1 MSTVPDSQR
10 QPFPFAGDGN
20 GPALDATDGHD
31 GIDIASVT
39 RLDRPDG
46 PVLRVVVRWLEGG
59 RWVCRTVELP
69 DR

>member
-1 MSTVPDSQR
+1 MTSTRSVPALLSL
-10 QPFPFAGDGN
+10 AVDGN
-20 GPALDATDGHD
+20 RPASDGTDGDD

-39 RLDRPDG
+39 RLDRSTG

-59 RWVCRTVELP
+59 RWVARTVELP